1 MVTTGTHHQTTNAR
15 RLIQH
20 QKLGE
25 RLSTQEQ
32 ELIQKFREKERV
44 RQKNLREYRKL
55 VLFPKRRGR
64 KPTAAKSHAAQ
75 QVDMSSIYLPGSID
89 DLIAKYYQEETYD
102 RSTVESPVDISFNGY
117 QRPPMVPIDG
127 QLAASDVNNQQVIYL
142 QSHYGPSPP
151 TTSIPTISRCVPLP
165 TGGYMSE
172 LHRPTSDSILV
183 VSQSP
188 DREPSTAR
196 NSACDGYS
204 LAASG
209 ASPTSSCTSTSSI
222 RSVGAPILF
231 SSSSPALE
239 ASDFS
244 PEIEISPDDPY
255 FGIYQHASTST
266 IPDYV
271 ADPYVGLMI
280 DGKWNVT
287 PTFDF
292 DDLERCIAWS

>member
-1 MVTTGTHHQTTNAR
+1 MVTTGTHHQTTDPR

-32 ELIQKFREKERV
+32 ELIRKFREKERV

-55 VLFPKRRGR
+55 VFGFPKRRGR
-64 KPTAAKSHAAQ
+64 RPSAVKSHAAQ
-75 QVDMSSIYLPGSID
+75 QVDLSSVYIPGSID
-89 DLIAKYYQEETYD
+89 DLITKYYQEETYN

-117 QRPPMVPIDG
+117 QWPPMVPIDG
-127 QLAASDVNNQQVIYL
+127 LLAASDQQVIYP
-142 QSHYGPSPP
+142 QSQCGPSPP

-188 DREPSTAR
+188 DREPSTAGY
-196 NSACDGYS
+196 SACDGYT

-209 ASPTSSCTSTSSI
+209 ASTTSSCTSTSSI

-244 PEIEISPDDPY
+244 PEIETSADEQPY

-266 IPDYV
+266 ISDYV
-271 ADPYVGLMI
+271 SDSYMGLMV

-292 DDLERCIAWS
+292 DDLGRYIA

>member
-1 MVTTGTHHQTTNAR
+1 MRRPWTQLERTIRPPNPR

-25 RLSTQEQ
+25 RLSTQEL
-32 ELIQKFREKERV
+32 ELIRKFREKERV

-55 VLFPKRRGR
+55 VFGFPKRRGR
-64 KPTAAKSHAAQ
+64 RPSAVKSHAAQ
-75 QVDMSSIYLPGSID
+75 QVDLSSVYLPGSID
-89 DLIAKYYQEETYD
+89 DLIAKYYQEETY
-102 RSTVESPVDISFNGY
+102 N
-117 QRPPMVPIDG
+117 
-127 QLAASDVNNQQVIYL
+127 L
-142 QSHYGPSPP
+142 QSQYGPSPP

-196 NSACDGYS
+196 YSACDGYS

-244 PEIEISPDDPY
+244 PEIETSPDEPY
-255 FGIYQHASTST
+255 FGIYQHAPTST
-266 IPDYV
+266 ISDYV
-271 ADPYVGLMI
+271 SDSYMGLMV

-292 DDLERCIAWS
+292 DDLGRYIA